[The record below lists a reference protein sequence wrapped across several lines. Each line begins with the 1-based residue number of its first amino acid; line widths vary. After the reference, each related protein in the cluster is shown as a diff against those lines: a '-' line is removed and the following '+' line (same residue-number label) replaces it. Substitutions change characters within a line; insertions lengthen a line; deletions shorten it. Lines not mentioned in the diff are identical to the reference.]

1 MTKKKKIIIGLCALA
16 VILLT
21 VIGGVVLAK
30 YQTQVTGDGIAN
42 VAHWAFE
49 ANGFGSTMQTIAL
62 NENYNPDTL
71 INGKIAPGTQ
81 GSFDIVLDATG
92 SEVGV
97 DYNVAFL
104 NEQNKPSNLK
114 FRYNGE
120 TYSTLDGLTNVLAGR
135 IDANDSNKLRILT
148 IEWIWD
154 YETGDSN
161 QISSNDITD
170 TIEGMNAFDYTFDV
184 VVTGTQSA
192 PTK

>member
-16 VILLT
+16 VIFLT

-62 NENYNPDTL
+62 NENYNADTL

-97 DYNVAFL
+97 DYSVTFL

-120 TYSTLDGLTNVLAGR
+120 DYSTLDGLTNVLSGR
-135 IDANDSNKLRILT
+135 IDANESDKLRFLT

-154 YETGDSN
+154 YETGDAN
-161 QISSNDITD
+161 QISSHDITD

-184 VVTGTQSA
+184 VVTGTQAA